1 MAAQRFASPARPPT
15 DGPNGSGPAPGDRMV
30 LSCTECP
37 PPKPSRRRPPRWAT
51 VARTV
56 AAAVG
61 VPAEQLREALDEAL
75 KTEKDRKR

>member
-1 MAAQRFASPARPPT
+1 MAAQRFASRPT
-15 DGPNGSGPAPGDRMV
+15 AHRWAERQRPAPGDRMV

>member
-1 MAAQRFASPARPPT
+1 MGTRKFASRTTAHRYAERQRPDAR
-15 DGPNGSGPAPGDRMV
+15 DRFV
-30 LSCTECP
+30 LSCTDCP